1 MKSKILDPGY
11 HLSMAV
17 PLVKS
22 LKADIKWVYLKLKKD
37 KKYRAESK
45 EWFHY
50 TNEMEKFSEIP
61 SIPKDWLHLEVR
73 GIAES
78 DLTFVGSLTVI
89 C

>member
-1 MKSKILDPGY
+1 MTE
-11 HLSMAV
+11 
-17 PLVKS
+17 PLVNT
-22 LKADIKWVYLKLKKD
+22 LEIDIKWVHLNSKKG
-37 KKYRAESK
+37 KKNSTEAK

-78 DLTFVGSLTVI
+78 DLTFMGSVTVI
-89 C
+89 H